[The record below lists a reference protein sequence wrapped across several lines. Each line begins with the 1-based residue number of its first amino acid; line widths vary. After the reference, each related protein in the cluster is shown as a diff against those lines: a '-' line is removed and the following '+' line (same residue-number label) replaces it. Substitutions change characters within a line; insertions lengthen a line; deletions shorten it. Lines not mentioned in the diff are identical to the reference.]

1 MYWSTPLQSGAPGG
15 AGKIAGSSTST
26 RIVDAPTA
34 AASRNIARLAPNGCV
49 RYSIECTPIG
59 DSSAAWASRVLS
71 TQATTI
77 ASSDTRTQRRR
88 RAGTPRTTTI
98 SPLLAGPPAS
108 GYDDD
113 ARP

>member
-1 MYWSTPLQSGAPGG
+1 MYWSTPLQSGAAGG

-59 DSSAAWASRVLS
+59 DGSAAWAACVLS

-77 ASSDTRTQRRR
+77 ASTDAQTQRRH
-88 RAGTPRTTTI
+88 RAGTPRTTTF
-98 SPLLAGPPAS
+98 SPLVAGRPAS
-108 GYDDD
+108 GFGD
-113 ARP
+113 